1 VLFACSGIA
10 IERQG
15 YLTRFVTS
23 ASLAR
28 AFSDANHDNIKVG
41 ATSHPLLICLPKMI
55 MIIVLFSCLI
65 ILD

>member
-10 IERQG
+10 IERQE

-28 AFSDANHDNIKVG
+28 AFIDANHDDIKVG
-41 ATSHPLLICLPKMI
+41 AATHPLLICFPKMI
-55 MIIVLFSCLI
+55 MIILLLSCLI
-65 ILD
+65 VLD